1 MVVGLIISTIA
12 QGEHMRLESI
22 IAKTKVEP
30 RPYQKRIVGK
40 MIDMYGGRWKALD
53 GKTEPAARS
62 VMIES
67 PTGSGKTVMGL
78 LGCKA
83 LQDERPGLTIGWVA
97 MRRNL
102 LAQAARENREKG
114 IEVDNI
120 EFISMFD
127 KSPDR
132 LLAAKRDGRKVL
144 LVCDEAQHDAASS
157 MAHLHNIIE
166 PDYILGMTATP
177 FRTDRMKLCF
187 DKVIKDAG
195 IHQLIQDGYLSRF
208 DHYSIPRW
216 DPQTVADHYCAE
228 PERWGKSI
236 FYFVNLQSCFELHEI
251 FRRRGVVSDV
261 VTGDSDWEEQLERFR
276 DGKTP
281 CLINCM
287 KLTEGFDE
295 PSLHTAWVRDS
306 GKGCTMQMGGR
317 AFRKHPDLPV
327 KNIVQSKN
335 TRWPFIRTAMPRMQ
349 YLWQNDEWE
358 SLQVNP
364 KINQINQNA
373 RIAIATTEVTMPNFV
388 LKRQSNKPHRVRF

>member
-1 MVVGLIISTIA
+1 MRLDSIIS
-12 QGEHMRLESI
+12 R
-22 IAKTKVEP
+22 TKVEP
-30 RPYQKRIVGK
+30 RPYQRRIVSK
-40 MIDMYGGRWKALD
+40 LLDMYGGRWKGAD
-53 GKTEPAARS
+53 GRIEVPARS

-83 LQDERPGLTIGWVA
+83 LQDEHPDLVVGWVA

-102 LAQAARENREKG
+102 LAQASRENAEKG
-114 IEVDNI
+114 INVNNI
-120 EFISMFD
+120 HFVSMFD
-127 KSPDR
+127 KSPDK
-132 LLAAKRDGRKVL
+132 LIEAKAAGRKVL
-144 LVCDEAQHDAASS
+144 LVIDEAQHDAASS

-195 IHQLIQDGYLSRF
+195 IHQLIQDGYLSKF
-208 DHYSIPRW
+208 DHFSIPRW
-216 DPQTVADHYCAE
+216 DAETVANHYCSE

-236 FYFVNLQSCFELHEI
+236 FYFVNLQECFRLHGI
-251 FRRRGVVSDV
+251 FRERGVVSDV
-261 VTGDSDWEEQLERFR
+261 VTGDSDWESQLDRFR
-276 DGKTP
+276 EGEIP

-295 PSLHTAWVRDS
+295 PSLQTAWVRDS

-317 AFRKHPDLPV
+317 AFRKHADLPV
-327 KNIVQSKN
+327 KQIVQSKN

-349 YLWQNDEWE
+349 YLWQGDTWA

-373 RIAIATTEVTMPNFV
+373 RIAIATTEVEMPEFV
-388 LKRQSNKPHRVRF
+388 LRRQLKKAARIRF

>member
-1 MVVGLIISTIA
+1 MRLDSIIS
-12 QGEHMRLESI
+12 R
-22 IAKTKVEP
+22 TKVEP
-30 RPYQKRIVGK
+30 RPYQRRIVSK
-40 MIDMYGGRWKALD
+40 MLDMYGGRWKGLD
-53 GKTEPAARS
+53 GQLEVRARS

-83 LQDERPGLTIGWVA
+83 LQDEHPDLTVGWVA

-102 LAQAARENREKG
+102 LVQASRENVEKG
-114 IEVDNI
+114 INVNDI
-120 EFISMFD
+120 HFVSMFD
-127 KSPDR
+127 KSPDK
-132 LLAAKRDGRKVL
+132 LIDAKKAGRKVL
-144 LVCDEAQHDAASS
+144 LVIDEAQHDAASS

-195 IHQLIQDGYLSRF
+195 IHQLIQDGYLSKF
-208 DHYSIPRW
+208 DHFTIPRW
-216 DPQTVADHYCAE
+216 DAETVANHYCSE

-236 FYFVNLQSCFELHEI
+236 FYFVSLQECFKLHGI
-251 FRRRGVVSDV
+251 FRERGVVSDV
-261 VTGDSDWEEQLERFR
+261 VTGDSDWESQLELFR
-276 DGKTP
+276 DGTTS

-295 PSLHTAWVRDS
+295 PSLQTAWVRDS

-327 KNIVQSKN
+327 KQIVQSKS
-335 TRWPFIRTAMPRMQ
+335 TKWPFIRTAMPRMQ
-349 YLWQNDEWE
+349 YLWQNDTWV

-373 RIAIATTEVTMPNFV
+373 RIAIATTEVEMPGFV
-388 LKRQSNKPHRVRF
+388 IQRQLKKAQRIRF